1 MTPVDGDEFQAGKL
15 QNNGGPVATIAI
27 LAGGVAYDA
36 GSDADAVFD
45 DDGDPATPDVPIPT
59 DARGLGFNRFI
70 GQHVD
75 VGAFESQ
82 NVPPAIDLDGGG
94 GGTGFAATYL
104 ENAAPIQVVDNA
116 ITIDDPND
124 PNLAAATVVLA
135 NAQAGDVMTVGDLT
149 GLGITSSID
158 TSVAGQITVTLTG
171 PSLDTNFETALKRV
185 FFSNASET
193 PATTQRVLNITVSD
207 GTLTSPNATTT
218 IDVVSQNDA
227 PVNTRAGNA
236 ERRGQ
241 SRPRH
246 RRPVGHRRRCGR
258 RVAHHHALGAARH
271 PRRRVGGRRCGRRQ
285 RHRYGDAHRHGRAD
299 QHHARGRE
307 QRASIA
313 GRTTS
318 SAPTR

>member
-1 MTPVDGDEFQAGKL
+1 MSAPSSLK
-15 QNNGGPVATIAI
+15 
-27 LAGGVAYDA
+27 
-36 GSDADAVFD
+36 
-45 DDGDPATPDVPIPT
+45 
-59 DARGLGFNRFI
+59 
-70 GQHVD
+70 
-75 VGAFESQ
+75 

-185 FFSNASET
+185 FFGNASEN

-218 IDVVSQNDA
+218 IDIVSQNDA
-227 PVNTRAGNA
+227 PVNSVPAT
-236 ERRGQ
+236 Q
-241 SRPRH
+241 TSRPTRP
-246 RRPVGHRRRCGR
+246 RRSPAWRSPTWMPARASLTTTLSV
-258 RVAHHHALGAARH
+258 AARH
-271 PRRRVGGRRCGRRQ
+271 PDVASAGGAAVGGSGTATVTLTGTLAQINATLAAANNVVYSRPHDFFGTDTLTMLDR
-285 RHRYGDAHRHGRAD
+285 
-299 QHHARGRE
+299 
-307 QRASIA
+307 
-313 GRTTS
+313 
-318 SAPTR
+318 